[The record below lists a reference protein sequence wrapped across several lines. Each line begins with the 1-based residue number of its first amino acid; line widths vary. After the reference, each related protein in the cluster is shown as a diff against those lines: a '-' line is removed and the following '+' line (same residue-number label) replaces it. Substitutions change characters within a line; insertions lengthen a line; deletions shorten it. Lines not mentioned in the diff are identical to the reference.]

1 MLLIIF
7 TQLKVH
13 SIMQLCNN
21 SKGENDVLHI

>member
-13 SIMQLCNN
+13 SIMQLYNN